1 MKSTLLNIERPVV
14 FGTSLVIDDDLAFA
28 TFLQRVAEGVGLH
41 VQVLTDPTQLEE
53 SLSVANPGVITL
65 DMDMPGRHGLEVLR
79 VLSARQLGGRVIIIS
94 GTPPAYVDNRRP
106 YVEGCQIVAVLT
118 KPARKVEIE
127 AALSEA
133 FMRDA
138 SAVR

>member
-1 MKSTLLNIERPVV
+1 MLVNIERSVAAK
-14 FGTSLVIDDDLAFA
+14 TCLVIDDDPAFA
-28 TFLQRVAEGVGLH
+28 TYLQRVAEGVGLH

-53 SLSVANPGVITL
+53 SLSVLHPDVITL

-79 VLSARQLGGRVIIIS
+79 VLSARELGGRVIIIS
-94 GTPPAYVDNRRP
+94 GTPPEYVGRRRP

-127 AALSEA
+127 TALSEA

-138 SAVR
+138 PAPH

>member
-1 MKSTLLNIERPVV
+1 MLVNIDRAAAAR
-14 FGTSLVIDDDLAFA
+14 TCLVIDDDRAFA

-53 SLSVANPGVITL
+53 SLSVADPDVITL
-65 DMDMPGRHGLEVLR
+65 DMDMPARHGLEVLK

-94 GTPPAYVDNRRP
+94 GTPPEYVGERRP
-106 YVEGCQIVAVLT
+106 YVAGCQIIAVLT

-138 SAVR
+138 PAAR

>member
-1 MKSTLLNIERPVV
+1 VNIERAVASR
-14 FGTSLVIDDDLAFA
+14 TCLVIDDDRAFA
-28 TFLQRVAEGVGLH
+28 TYLQRVAEGVGLH

-53 SLSVANPGVITL
+53 SLSVLDPDVITL

-94 GTPPAYVDNRRP
+94 GTPPEYVGRRRRP

-127 AALSEA
+127 AALSDA
-133 FMRDA
+133 FMHDA
-138 SAVR
+138 SSAR